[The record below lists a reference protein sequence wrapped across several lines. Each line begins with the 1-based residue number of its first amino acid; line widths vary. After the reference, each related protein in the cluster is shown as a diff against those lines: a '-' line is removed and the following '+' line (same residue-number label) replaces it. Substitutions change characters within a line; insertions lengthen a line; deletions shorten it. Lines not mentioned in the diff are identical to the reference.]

1 MPSLRLP
8 VIVLLLIIAILPTGC
23 QRAGQQANPPPADIV
38 LTMAVE
44 PEPARVGEATLVFTL
59 KTATGQGIPNARL
72 NIRGDMSHAG
82 MQPVL
87 ATADSGP
94 DGVYRVPFRWTMA
107 GDWFVLVQVELP
119 DGRRFEQRFDLRVAG

>member
-1 MPSLRLP
+1 MPSLRFP
-8 VIVLLLIIAILPTGC
+8 VLLFLLFALVLTAGCNRTGR
-23 QRAGQQANPPPADIV
+23 QSAPPPADVV
-38 LTMAVE
+38 LTMTVE

-59 KTATGQGIPNARL
+59 KTSTGQAIPDAKL

-119 DGRRFEQRFDLRVAG
+119 DGRRFEQRFDLRVTG

>member
-8 VIVLLLIIAILPTGC
+8 VLALLLVVLALPTGC
-23 QRAGQQANPPPADIV
+23 QRASRQAAPPPADIV
-38 LTMAVE
+38 LSMAVE
-44 PEPARVGEATLVFTL
+44 PEPARVGETILVFTL
-59 KTATGQGIPNARL
+59 KTAAGQGIPNARL
-72 NIRGDMSHAG
+72 DIRGDMSHAG

-107 GDWFVLVQVELP
+107 GDWFVLVQVQLP
-119 DGRRFEQRFDLRVAG
+119 DGRRFEQRFDLRVGG